1 MLMIYREALLL
12 VVKVV
17 QVIFPCIHVELTSMI
32 FPSIQPRFSVLQTS
46 QIPKFI
52 VKLAITIPKLYIKL
66 AITIPKFIVN
76 LGNWKNNNSH
86 KESLFARANLVISRK
101 LRNFALL

>member
-52 VKLAITIPKLYIKL
+52 VKLAITIPK
-66 AITIPKFIVN
+66 FIVN

-101 LRNFALL
+101 LRNFAPL